1 MTTATKES
9 VADKNMKKPVL
20 HYEDVHRAF
29 ASGVE
34 AGKSWGF
41 LSKILPPLAHKGAKN
56 FLRLPQDPPI
66 EGTCARGPRSG
77 ERQSCVHGIKLPAHV
92 ATAG

>member
-41 LSKILPPLAHKGAKN
+41 LSKILPP
-56 FLRLPQDPPI
+56 
-66 EGTCARGPRSG
+66 PRP
-77 ERQSCVHGIKLPAHV
+77 HGR
-92 ATAG
+92 